1 MFKRIRWRV
10 ALPSFV
16 IFTII
21 VIGLTRALT
30 ANHCSQNAACV
41 GQTVLIFIFLTAV
54 GAFLLGIFL
63 EKIAYANARKISEV
77 ADRIA
82 AGELN
87 ARVMMFSSD
96 QSGDPSKSF
105 NNMVTVLRR
114 SIYALQAENQQYSTI
129 LDNMTDGV
137 LITDEDGIVQLINP
151 AATRLLEPMTKAAI
165 GRAYAEVVRH
175 HQLIE
180 LWQKAEATKEPQTEA
195 VDINREVFLQTA
207 VTPFQENGN
216 LGYLIILHDL
226 TQIRHLQT
234 VRRDFISNISHE
246 LRTPLA
252 SLKAVVETL
261 QDGALNDPPV
271 AHRFLLRAENEV
283 DVLTQMVEELL
294 ELSRIESGQVPFK
307 LKATAVSDL
316 LLTPMER
323 LRPQAK
329 RKKIQLILDVNANP
343 PLVLADEERVQR
355 VVTNLLHNAIKFT
368 PDEGTITVHA
378 SFSENEKCVI
388 ISVEDTGTGIASE
401 ELNRIFERFYKS
413 DRARTRHQS
422 GTGLGLA
429 ISRHIVQG
437 HNGRIWVTSKEGKG
451 STFYFTL
458 PIAEL
463 PA

>member
-1 MFKRIRWRV
+1 MFKKIQWRV
-10 ALPSFV
+10 ALPTFSFYA
-16 IFTII
+16 IILLAFT
-21 VIGLTRALT
+21 RFLT
-30 ANHCSQNAACV
+30 AGRCSLDSACV
-41 GQTVLIFIFLTAV
+41 TQTLLIFILLTAV
-54 GAFLLGIFL
+54 GTFLLALYL
-63 EKIAYANARKISEV
+63 EKVVKTNAQKITEV
-77 ADRIA
+77 ADRVA

-87 ARVMMFSSD
+87 ARVMVLASD
-96 QSGDPSKSF
+96 ELGDLPKSF
-105 NNMVTVLRR
+105 NNMVTALRR
-114 SIYALQAENQQYSTI
+114 NIYALQAENQQYSTI

-151 AATRLLEPMTKAAI
+151 EATRLLEPMTKGAI

-180 LWQKAEATKEPQTEA
+180 LWQIAEATKEPQVEA
-195 VDINREVFLQTA
+195 VDINREIFLQTA
-207 VTPFQENGN
+207 VIPFQENGN

-261 QDGALNDPPV
+261 QDGALNDPPA

-283 DVLTQMVEELL
+283 DILTQMVEELL

-307 LKATAVSDL
+307 FRATAVSDL

-323 LRPQAK
+323 MRPQAK
-329 RKKIQLILDVNANP
+329 RKKIQLVLDVNANL
-343 PLVLADEERVQR
+343 PLVLADEERVQQ

-378 SFSENEKCVI
+378 SFSEKEEAVM
-388 ISVEDTGTGIASE
+388 ISVEDTGSGIAAE

-413 DRARTRHQS
+413 DRARTRHRS

-437 HNGRIWVTSKEGKG
+437 HNGRIWVVSKEGKG

-458 PIAEL
+458 PIVDL